1 MGGLVIQ
8 IAPNT
13 NRSKPQQPRN
23 LGPTVRLELTVT
35 LDCELLD
42 GDLVD
47 LPRIA
52 AELASYLERRD
63 EHIGMIA
70 ASEWALLVR
79 KAKVRHDS
87 DIIDV
92 ALPRGAGNARRRS

>member
-1 MGGLVIQ
+1 VIQ
-8 IAPNT
+8 ISSNSHRPRAP
-13 NRSKPQQPRN
+13 RRG
-23 LGPTVRLELTVT
+23 LGPTVRIQLDVT

-42 GDLVD
+42 GELVD

-52 AELASYLERRD
+52 SELAGYLERRD

-79 KAKVRHDS
+79 RARVRHDA
-87 DIIDV
+87 DV
-92 ALPRGAGNARRRS
+92 LDVGRRKVT

>member
-1 MGGLVIQ
+1 VRIQ
-8 IAPNT
+8 
-13 NRSKPQQPRN
+13 
-23 LGPTVRLELTVT
+23 LDVT

-42 GDLVD
+42 GELVD

-52 AELASYLERRD
+52 SELAGYLERRD

-79 KAKVRHDS
+79 RARVRHDA
-87 DIIDV
+87 DV
-92 ALPRGAGNARRRS
+92 LDVGRRKVT